1 MNQAGMASHTSK
13 GHSKDQKQGPTRRSA
28 ILSLCAFAALKVLPT
43 AASENETQATLS
55 LGATASRAIPLNY
68 VGLSYEISQLADPDF
83 FAADNQGLISLF
95 RILAPQGVLRVGGN
109 SSEFCWWKAN
119 PSAQPPEMPASAHSD
134 GNWMP
139 QSFTAIEPIAIDRL
153 ASFLEATG
161 WKIIYGLNLGTGTP
175 AKDAE
180 EAAYVAQ
187 ALGSRLLFFQIGNEP
202 EFYRA
207 SNNRLRTPD
216 WDFDKYLTQWVA
228 FARAVIERVPDAR
241 FGGPDIGS
249 NAEWV
254 ARFVEEASKR
264 LPGRIT
270 ACTGHYY
277 AEGPPDSPQTTVAR
291 LLSPDPRL
299 ERSLARITE
308 AAARAN
314 LEYRM
319 TEGNTCYRGG
329 KPGLSN
335 AFCSALWAAEFMLKL
350 ASYGTA
356 GVNLHGGGSK
366 QIGLALGGHLPGEGL
381 TPDARLVATQGSFYT
396 PIAGSRES
404 GFVARP
410 VFYGMKVAGLLA
422 GGRMRPVTFD
432 PPLTQSTAWA
442 AEMNDGSTR
451 IIVLNK
457 DPQQQIHLDVPSSR
471 TAKLWRLEAPDLTAT
486 SGVSLAGAVLEAG
499 QQWKP
504 RQEEHLPSTANK
516 VRATLRGASAAA
528 IFF

>member
-1 MNQAGMASHTSK
+1 
-13 GHSKDQKQGPTRRSA
+13 
-28 ILSLCAFAALKVLPT
+28 
-43 AASENETQATLS
+43 
-55 LGATASRAIPLNY
+55 
-68 VGLSYEISQLADPDF
+68 
-83 FAADNQGLISLF
+83 
-95 RILAPQGVLRVGGN
+95 
-109 SSEFCWWKAN
+109 
-119 PSAQPPEMPASAHSD
+119 
-134 GNWMP
+134 
-139 QSFTAIEPIAIDRL
+139 
-153 ASFLEATG
+153 
-161 WKIIYGLNLGTGTP
+161 
-175 AKDAE
+175 
-180 EAAYVAQ
+180 
-187 ALGSRLLFFQIGNEP
+187 
-202 EFYRA
+202 
-207 SNNRLRTPD
+207 
-216 WDFDKYLTQWVA
+216 
-228 FARAVIERVPDAR
+228 
-241 FGGPDIGS
+241 
-249 NAEWV
+249 
-254 ARFVEEASKR
+254 
-264 LPGRIT
+264 
-270 ACTGHYY
+270 
-277 AEGPPDSPQTTVAR
+277 
-291 LLSPDPRL
+291 
-299 ERSLARITE
+299 
-308 AAARAN
+308 
-314 LEYRM
+314 M

-471 TAKLWRLEAPDLTAT
+471 TAKLWRLEAPDLSAT